1 MTGRI
6 WISGGEPGVA
16 DAVERSAASAGMP
29 VRRAGK
35 DGEPTPVAGDV
46 VIDLGL
52 VPAEAIAEVTLAEQE
67 RRRAEEW
74 AARLPAGTRVVR
86 ASVFGAQ
93 PDAPTRLQRAHGGA
107 ERAYRAAGVELVALR
122 VGLLL
127 GPVGLSACLL
137 RLVERS
143 FVIPLPG
150 LSRAK
155 LEPVALDDFALYCV
169 RAATATEA
177 LDDVYDLSCG
187 EVVTG
192 ELLVR
197 LLVDTLGHRRWI
209 LSIPGFAR
217 SPVARLL
224 ARPSYPARFV
234 LRDLEV
240 MGRGLLPL
248 RLNAWK
254 HLAVEPRSLRE
265 GLALAAG
272 MAAPLRK
279 KGEGRYGAWRAP
291 EKKGILWRRKR

>member
-1 MTGRI
+1 VTGRI
-6 WISGGEPGVA
+6 WILGGEPGVA
-16 DAVERSAASAGMP
+16 DAVERSAASAGLAVCREGQP
-29 VRRAGK
+29 
-35 DGEPTPVAGDV
+35 GEPAPIAGDA

-52 VPAEAIAEVTLAEQE
+52 VPARAIAEVSLAEQE

-74 AARLPAGTRVVR
+74 AARLPADMRVVR
-86 ASVFGAQ
+86 ASAFGAR
-93 PDAPTRLQRAHGGA
+93 PDAPTRLQRAHGAA
-107 ERAYRAAGVELVALR
+107 EDVYRSAEVELVALR

-127 GPVGLSACLL
+127 GPVGLAACL
-137 RLVERS
+137 RRAVERS
-143 FVIPLPG
+143 VVIPLPG

-155 LEPVALDDFALYCV
+155 FEPVALEDFALYCV

-177 LDDVYDLSCG
+177 LDDAYDLSCG

-209 LSIPGFAR
+209 LSLPGFAR
-217 SPVARLL
+217 PSVARLFG
-224 ARPSYPARFV
+224 RPSYPARFV

-279 KGEGRYGAWRAP
+279 KGEGRYGAWHAP